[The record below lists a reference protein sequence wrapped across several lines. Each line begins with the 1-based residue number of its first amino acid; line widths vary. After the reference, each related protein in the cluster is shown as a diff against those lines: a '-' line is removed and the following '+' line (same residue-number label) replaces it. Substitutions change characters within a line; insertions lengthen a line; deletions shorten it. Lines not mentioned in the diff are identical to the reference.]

1 MNWGLFAIILLL
13 LIIGYLLYPIVK
25 IIYRIVK
32 IKKQFENQFN
42 RQQAQYEETVN
53 PSNFSRREKIF
64 DDSMGEYVE
73 FEELSSDEIEN
84 KPRMEKFPFPDIE
97 SRIEDAEWEEI

>member
-32 IKKQFENQFN
+32 IKKQFESQFY
-42 RQQAQYEETVN
+42 RQQAQYDDTVSSSDFN
-53 PSNFSRREKIF
+53 RRDKIF

-73 FEELSSDEIEN
+73 FEELSADEIEN
-84 KPRMEKFPFPDIE
+84 KPRMEKFPFPDMK